1 MYTYTSSRHG
11 GQHRNR
17 RLTVLSTTML
27 VDLNAQNE
35 RNKERERREN
45 KRKSRKSPSVVE
57 LYILRNFPGNNFL
70 SSLELLFEAFFA
82 VLFF

>member
-1 MYTYTSSRHG
+1 MYIHVHIYEHG

-35 RNKERERREN
+35 RNKGRERREN
-45 KRKSRKSPSVVE
+45 KQTKIAKKSKCRRIVHTSE
-57 LYILRNFPGNNFL
+57 LSGKQFSFV
-70 SSLELLFEAFFA
+70 S
-82 VLFF
+82 